1 MLSQKLAGP
10 LRGRMIAAER
20 SRVGIFGIAIFSC
33 LALAGCKSDLN
44 QQLLER
50 ELRYQE
56 DQIYQLQDELQDK
69 CGRLEMLAGENT
81 SLRRQLGVSDTD
93 AVGRSQPGRPRS
105 PASSPLGVPPA
116 IRIPEAISRPAAPGS
131 IAPPA
136 LDNIPPLPV
145 KPSSAPE
152 PSPLSLPEPGD
163 ATGPPAP
170 MPPTAATVP
179 AAVPDP
185 ATRPVAYDQPL
196 TDGRPVRLVV
206 NTTTTSCFDD
216 NGDGRSDGLTV
227 TFEPRDG
234 DERLVP
240 VAGDVAITAFDTAD
254 PSVPLAMWTIPSE
267 QAATHFRRTTRLRGM
282 HFPLRWTGTP
292 PAGDHVRVVVRVT
305 GPEGAVLEADAT
317 IPAR

>member
-10 LRGRMIAAER
+10 RRGRLINAGR
-20 SRVGIFGIAIFSC
+20 STVGFFGFAVSWC

-81 SLRRQLGVSDTD
+81 SLRRQLGVSDGDT
-93 AVGRSQPGRPRS
+93 VGRSQPGRPRP

-116 IRIPEAISRPAAPGS
+116 IQIPEAISRPAAPGS

-145 KPSSAPE
+145 RPSSAPE

-163 ATGPPAP
+163 AAGAAAP
-170 MPPTAATVP
+170 MPPTTAVPVAVTEP
-179 AAVPDP
+179 AA
-185 ATRPVAYDQPL
+185 RPVAYDQLL

-234 DERLVP
+234 DERLVA
-240 VAGDVAITAFDTAD
+240 VVGAVTITAFDAAD
-254 PSVPLAMWTIPSE
+254 PSMPLATWTIPSE

-292 PAGDHVRVVVRVT
+292 PQGDHIRVVVRVT